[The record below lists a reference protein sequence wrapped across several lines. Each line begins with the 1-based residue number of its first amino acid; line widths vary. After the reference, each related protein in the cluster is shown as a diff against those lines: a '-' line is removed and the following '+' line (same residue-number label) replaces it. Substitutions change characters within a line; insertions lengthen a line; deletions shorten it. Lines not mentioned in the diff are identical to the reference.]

1 MVEQQK
7 NLLGG
12 KATLNGDS
20 KSTKKPDGSGT
31 KFTGGVTRMPTMDRR
46 DAPTTEIKK
55 SDSKEDKPYTFT
67 GEKIIGNG
75 TFGVVFQARIVE
87 TGETVAIKKVLQDKR
102 YKNREL
108 QILQELNHQNVT
120 TLKHAFYTQADG
132 SDETYLNV
140 VMDFVPENLYR
151 VLKYYNKTKQPFPTI
166 LLKLYSYQM
175 FRSLA
180 YIHGCG
186 ICHRDIKPQNI
197 LVDPNSHIVKLCD
210 FGSAKKLVKTE
221 PSIAYIC
228 SRYYRAPEL
237 IFGSTEYNNTIDI
250 WSTGCV
256 IAELMLGEPLF
267 AGESGIDQLVEIIKV
282 LGTPTQEQV
291 LKMNPKAEEYKFP
304 NIKPLAWAKVFK
316 RKVDPM
322 AIDLVSKVLVYPP
335 EERLKPLE
343 ALLHPFFNELRNAST
358 KINDTPLPDLFN
370 FSPEEI
376 KTQPELISKLV
387 PDWYKKKF

>member
-1 MVEQQK
+1 MEKKTV
-7 NLLGG
+7 
-12 KATLNGDS
+12 TLQ
-20 KSTKKPDGSGT
+20 KSTSNDATNVLKKADTNSS
-31 KFTGGVTRMPTMDRR
+31 KFNAGGVTRMPTYDNR
-46 DAPTTEIKK
+46 DSAPTEIKK
-55 SDSKEDKPYTFT
+55 KTSPYTFT

-87 TGETVAIKKVLQDKR
+87 TGELVAIKKVLQDKR

-108 QILQELNHQNVT
+108 EILQELNHQNVT
-120 TLKHAFYTQADG
+120 TLKHAFYTQAEG

-140 VMDFVPENLYR
+140 VMDFIPENLYR
-151 VLKYYNKTKQPFPTI
+151 VLKFYNKTKQPFPTI

-197 LVDPNSHIVKLCD
+197 LVDPNSHVVKLCD
-210 FGSAKKLVKTE
+210 FGSAKKLLKGE
-221 PSIAYIC
+221 QSIAYIC

-237 IFGSTEYNNTIDI
+237 IFGATEYNTSIDL
-250 WSTGCV
+250 WSLGCV

-282 LGTPTQEQV
+282 LGTPTKEQV

-304 NIKPLAWAKVFK
+304 NIKTLPWTKVFK
-316 RKVDPM
+316 RKVDPL
-322 AIDLVSKVLVYPP
+322 AIDLISKILIYPP
-335 EERLKPLE
+335 NERIRPLE
-343 ALLHPFFNELRNAST
+343 ALLHPFFNELRNFGT

-387 PDWYKKKF
+387 PDWYKTKSSAI

>member
-1 MVEQQK
+1 MEPNK
-7 NLLGG
+7 GS
-12 KATLNGDS
+12 LNS
-20 KSTKKPDGSGT
+20 KPIKSTGKPQADTNSKQFAGLSRMGTYDKRDQPVPAPDIKKPGD
-31 KFTGGVTRMPTMDRR
+31 K
-46 DAPTTEIKK
+46 
-55 SDSKEDKPYTFT
+55 KPYTFT

-87 TGETVAIKKVLQDKR
+87 TGEVVAIKKVLQDKR

-108 QILQELNHQNVT
+108 QVLQELNHQNVT

-132 SDETYLNV
+132 SEETYLNV
-140 VMDFVPENLYR
+140 VMEYIPENLYR
-151 VLKYYNKTKQPFPTI
+151 VLKYYNKTKQPFPNI

-197 LVDPNSHIVKLCD
+197 LVDPTSHIVKLCD
-210 FGSAKKLVKTE
+210 FGSAKKLVKNE

-237 IFGSTEYNNTIDI
+237 IFGATEYTVSIDV

-304 NIKPLAWAKVFK
+304 NIKALPWAKVFK

-322 AIDLVSKVLVYPP
+322 AIDLISKVLVYPP
-335 EERLKPLE
+335 HERLRPLE
-343 ALLHPFFNELRNAST
+343 ALLHPFFNELRNQNT
-358 KINDTPLPDLFN
+358 KINDSALPDLFN

-376 KTQPELISKLV
+376 KTQPELISKLI
-387 PDWYKKKF
+387 PEWYKKK